1 MANKRKYIYGKQ
13 FAQKLPG
20 SPNNPLLPNQG
31 NYYFRTVTTYEV
43 DNNGN
48 PIQGTAGTNLYYAPK
63 PAAKTSNG
71 KIWTS
76 GTADSIDN
84 FNQGGWVV
92 AGLTSDGG
100 KTYKFER
107 YTQEDADLGRI
118 PSGKNVG
125 DVILGATAQQSLS
138 TSGGRFYEAVQ
149 NNLINLAANTQ
160 TGLAQVVSAKQA
172 NAVIQQQNQEPE
184 LTEEQ
189 KEAAKQQ
196 QISEDVSDAIEKG
209 KEGLT
214 TIEIT
219 ASYRK
224 TYENLFYP
232 QDLQSNRQDRIKFVM
247 GRKSGSSIK
256 TDFSAGKQ
264 AIERKED
271 FKSIEGS
278 VTLPIQPGIS
288 DSNTVDWSGATLNAI
303 QAYAAASSMQMIGSS
318 SVTDLAS
325 QAGTILG
332 EIAKEITTDGNYS
345 QALKTYFAQE
355 AVGAQNLLS
364 RTSGAI
370 INPNLELLFNGPSL
384 RPFAFTFRLS
394 PRDSKEAE
402 QVRKIIRFFKQGMSV
417 KTSSSN
423 IFVQSPNIFK
433 INYLAYDNEGNS
445 IDHPSINRI
454 KTCALLSCDV
464 DYTPDGSYMTYSD
477 DSRTMTSYQLS
488 LRFSELEPIF
498 DNDYSDESG
507 AAANPFNINP
517 GEIGF

>member
-1 MANKRKYIYGKQ
+1 MADKIKYIYGEQ

-20 SPNNPLLPNQG
+20 SPNNPLLQNQG
-31 NYYFRTVTTYEV
+31 NYYFRTVTSYKV
-43 DNNGN
+43 DSNGK
-48 PIQGTAGTNLYYAPK
+48 PIEGSAKTFLFYAPK
-63 PAAKTSNG
+63 PAARTSDGKT
-71 KIWTS
+71 WTP
-76 GTADSIDN
+76 GTADSAVN
-84 FNQGGWVV
+84 FNQGGWVS
-92 AGLTSDGG
+92 AGVTSDG
-100 KTYKFER
+100 KDYLFR
-107 YTQEDADLGRI
+107 NYSQQDADLGRI
-118 PSGKNVG
+118 PPGKNVG
-125 DVILGATAQQSLS
+125 DEVLGATARQSLT
-138 TSGGRFYEAVQ
+138 TSGGRFYDAVQ

-264 AIERKED
+264 TIERKED

-303 QAYAAASSMQMIGSS
+303 QAYAAASSMRMIGSE
-318 SVTDLAS
+318 VTDLAS
-325 QAGTILG
+325 QTGAILG
-332 EIAKEITTDGNYS
+332 KIAKEITSGGAYAA
-345 QALKTYFAQE
+345 ALKTYFAQE

-364 RTSGAI
+364 RTTGAVL
-370 INPNLELLFNGPSL
+370 NPNLELLFNGPSL